1 MDEREKTL
9 LVSKAKELGW
19 QVTVDENGWEFQKS
33 TPVGET
39 FRVSVTGE
47 DVVGELRKIYCG
59 VTAENHVTI
68 HMDAGKL
75 GIHDVTSLTKF
86 IDSASAFRETVDT
99 LYHALSDVEDAYL
112 EEEADSTNCELGIY
126 DCSTCNI
133 NGNCTR
139 QDEEGGALRC

>member
-19 QVTVDENGWEFQKS
+19 QVIADESGWVFLMS
-33 TPVGET
+33 TQVGET
-39 FRVSVTGE
+39 FRVSIPGE

-59 VTAENHVTI
+59 AATEDRVTV
-68 HMDAGKL
+68 HMDAEKL
-75 GIHDVTSLTKF
+75 GIHDVMSLTKL

-139 QDEEGGALRC
+139 QDEEVEL

>member
-19 QVTVDENGWEFQKS
+19 QVTADESGWVFLMS
-33 TPVGET
+33 TQVGET
-39 FRVSVTGE
+39 FRVSIPGE

-59 VTAENHVTI
+59 ATTEDRVTV
-68 HMDAGKL
+68 HMDAEKL
-75 GIHDVTSLTKF
+75 GIHYVMSLTKL

-139 QDEEGGALRC
+139 QDEEGEL

>member
-19 QVTVDENGWEFQKS
+19 QVTADESGWVFLMS
-33 TPVGET
+33 TQVGET
-39 FRVSVTGE
+39 FRVSIPGE

-59 VTAENHVTI
+59 AATEDRVTV
-68 HMDAGKL
+68 HMDAEKL
-75 GIHDVTSLTKF
+75 GIHDVMSLTKL
-86 IDSASAFRETVDT
+86 IDSTSAFRETVDT

-139 QDEEGGALRC
+139 QDEEGEL

>member
-19 QVTVDENGWEFQKS
+19 QVTADESGWVFLMS
-33 TPVGET
+33 TQVGET
-39 FRVSVTGE
+39 FRVSIPGE

-59 VTAENHVTI
+59 AATEDRVTV
-68 HMDAGKL
+68 HMDAEKL
-75 GIHDVTSLTKF
+75 GIHDVMSLTKL
-86 IDSASAFRETVDT
+86 IENASAFRETVDT

-139 QDEEGGALRC
+139 QDEEGEL

>member
-19 QVTVDENGWEFQKS
+19 QVAVDENGWEFQKS

-59 VTAENHVTI
+59 AATEDNVTI
-68 HMDAGKL
+68 HMEAEKL
-75 GIHDVTSLTKF
+75 GIHDVMSLRALF
-86 IDSASAFRETVDT
+86 ENASAFRETIDT

-112 EEEADSTNCELGIY
+112 EEKVDSTNCELGIY

-133 NGNCTR
+133 NGNCVR
-139 QDEEGGALRC
+139 QDEEEEI

>member
-19 QVTVDENGWEFQKS
+19 QVTADESGWVFLMS
-33 TPVGET
+33 TQVGET
-39 FRVSVTGE
+39 FRVSIPGE

-59 VTAENHVTI
+59 AATEDRVTV
-68 HMDAGKL
+68 HMDAEKL
-75 GIHDVTSLTKF
+75 GIHDVMSLTKL
-86 IDSASAFRETVDT
+86 IDRASAFRETVDT

-139 QDEEGGALRC
+139 QDEEGEL

>member
-19 QVTVDENGWEFQKS
+19 QVTADESGWVFLMS
-33 TPVGET
+33 TQVGET
-39 FRVSVTGE
+39 FRVSIPGE

-59 VTAENHVTI
+59 AATEDRVTV
-68 HMDAGKL
+68 HMDAEKL
-75 GIHDVTSLTKF
+75 GIHDVMSLTKL
-86 IDSASAFRETVDT
+86 IDRASAFRETVDT

-139 QDEEGGALRC
+139 RDEEGEL

>member
-19 QVTVDENGWEFQKS
+19 QVTVDETGWEFKKS

-47 DVVGELRKIYCG
+47 DVVGELCEVYCG
-59 VTAENHVTI
+59 ANTEGHVTV
-68 HMDAGKL
+68 HMEVEKL
-75 GIHDVTSLTKF
+75 GIHDAMSLTTL
-86 IDSASAFRETVDT
+86 IENASAFRETVDT

-139 QDEEGGALRC
+139 QDEEGEL